1 MIEEIV
7 NSINDTI
14 AEQFQCVTGKNN
26 IVNAYG
32 LANTVQLIEEGT
44 EKSYPAIIA
53 NDGEC
58 YYVFS
63 DDKYPI
69 GFYHRLISKTYG
81 KAKGFGDSDIDIEL
95 CEIILIVWGFTNQI
109 DMSAL
114 EVERQIIIPSIPKEA
129 QLVSSNF
136 DSLSVIN
143 SEFRNINYLNR
154 PEEFVFSVK
163 YKVQYKFKRKCALK
177 INCK

>member
-1 MIEEIV
+1 MIEEVV

-14 AEQFQCVTGKNN
+14 AEQFQCVTGKNS

-32 LANTVQLIEEGT
+32 LATPVQATEEG
-44 EKSYPAIIA
+44 SDNSFPAIIA

-63 DDKYPI
+63 DDEYPL
-69 GFYHRLISKTYG
+69 GFYHRLLSKTYG
-81 KAKGFGDSDIDIEL
+81 KSKGFGDTDIDVEQ
-95 CEIILIVWGFTNQI
+95 CEVILVVWGFSNQLE
-109 DMSAL
+109 MSAL
-114 EVERQIIIPSIPKEA
+114 ETESKIIIPSIPKEA

-136 DSLSVIN
+136 DTYNVIH

-163 YKVQYKFKRKCALK
+163 YKVQYKFNRKCALK
-177 INCK
+177 TNCK

>member
-1 MIEEIV
+1 MIEEVI
-7 NSINDTI
+7 NSINDSI
-14 AEQFQCVTGKNN
+14 AEQFQCITGKDS

-32 LANTVQLIEEGT
+32 LANTIQITEEG
-44 EKSYPAIIA
+44 SDNSIPAVTT

-63 DDKYPI
+63 DDEYPL
-69 GFYHRLISKTYG
+69 GFYHRLLSKTYG
-81 KAKGFGDSDIDIEL
+81 KAKGFGDQDIDVEQCEL
-95 CEIILIVWGFTNQI
+95 ILVVWGFC
-109 DMSAL
+109 DKLEMSAL
-114 EVERQIIIPSIPKEA
+114 DTERQIIIPAIPKEA

-136 DSLSVIN
+136 DSYNVIR

-163 YKVQYKFKRKCALK
+163 YKVQYKFQRKCLLK
-177 INCK
+177 TLEN